1 MTLPRS
7 TSSLYIYI
15 HLLCKI
21 QMCVTLLSAST
32 EKSKEN
38 LVVLDGQGSINPW
51 YACLACLRH
60 WVLCPAKGGIK
71 TVLFQ
76 SLGISGKLVLY
87 NTLMYNCKF
96 ACMQL
101 TLILSRK

>member
-1 MTLPRS
+1 MTLPPS
-7 TSSLYIYI
+7 TSFLYIYI
-15 HLLCKI
+15 HLSCKNQI
-21 QMCVTLLSAST
+21 CATLLSAST

-38 LVVLDGQGSINPW
+38 LVVLDRQGSINPW

-60 WVLCPAKGGIK
+60 WVLCPAEGGIK
-71 TVLFQ
+71 TVLFH

-87 NTLMYNCKF
+87 NIVYNCKF
-96 ACMQL
+96 AYMQL